1 MQIYTYTYINF
12 FLPQEVKF
20 KHPFD
25 FKKYFL
31 TIERSS
37 MCLLTC
43 CCYPIKRDFMGKTL
57 IWQQAAIL

>member
-1 MQIYTYTYINF
+1 MQNVKYMCAYIIYANLYIHIYKF

-37 MCLLTC
+37 MCLGYLLLLP
-43 CCYPIKRDFMGKTL
+43 Y
-57 IWQQAAIL
+57 